1 MKVKITNGAKNH
13 WYENLTGSVFNVL
26 ECSQNLE
33 AYLVETPERCPEGS
47 YIYMR
52 DCEEIDDDFN
62 GKLLKA
68 YLDGIKDDNMRQSIL
83 AVARHEHQAP
93 EIEMLKRSG
102 HVLTTNNPFPVPE
115 LEERLQELTKNTPDQ
130 HYDNSNGS
138 LYKFAEDHNLNAYE
152 FDIVKRIVRC
162 RKKGQFKSD
171 LEKTKRVIDI
181 YLSEHESMD

>member
-1 MKVKITNGAKNH
+1 MKVRITNGAKNH

-26 ECSQNLE
+26 EHSPSLE
-33 AYLVETPERCPEGS
+33 AYLVETPARDAESS

-62 GKLLKA
+62 AKLLKA
-68 YLDGIKDDNMRQSIL
+68 YLDGVKDDNMRQSIL
-83 AVARHEHQAP
+83 AVARHEYQVP

-102 HVLTTNNPFPVPE
+102 HVLTAN
-115 LEERLQELTKNTPDQ
+115 NTPDQ

-138 LYKFAEDHNLNAYE
+138 LYKFAEDHKLNAYE

-162 RKKGQFKSD
+162 RKKGHFIED

-181 YLSEHESMD
+181 YLSEYESME